1 MLVNLHVK
9 DLALIKEADIDFKE
23 GLNVLTGETGAGK
36 SIIIGSIT
44 LALGE
49 KSSKEVIRAGE
60 DSALVEL
67 VFSVRDEIII
77 EKIKE
82 MDIPIEEDG
91 QIIISRKIMDGH
103 SVNKING
110 ITVTLGVLREITSQ
124 LVDVHG
130 QHDHQS
136 LLNRKRHLEFLDK
149 FAGNSIDVLKYRY
162 SNGFNEYNALKKQV
176 STFDMDEEQRLREL
190 SLLEF
195 EINEIESAAFKENED
210 SSLEELFK
218 KISSSK
224 KIVEVLGVIHETLEN
239 INLGKSIKD
248 MAYILEYDKE
258 LESIY
263 EGLSDMESIS
273 GDLSREIFTYIEN
286 NTFDLEKLNEVETRL
301 DLINKLKSKY
311 GNTFSKI
318 MEYKEGVS
326 EKLEKL
332 NNYQDAKKSL
342 ENEILEKEKQLFSIA
357 GELSDLRKKA
367 SLKFQECIVAELTD
381 LNFLDARF
389 ELEFTNTGMLNSQGI
404 DDVEFLISTNPG
416 EPIKQLSKVAS
427 GGELSRIM
435 LAFKTILAKQDNIG
449 TLIFDE
455 IDAGISGKTAGKVA
469 ERLSIISRNHQV
481 ICISH
486 LAQIAAMSE
495 HHYLIEKNI
504 VEDSTVTQVRNLNE
518 DDSINEIA
526 RILGGTHITEAV
538 KNNAKE
544 MKKFANEFKTKD

>member
-49 KSSKEVIRAGE
+49 KSSKDVIRAGE
-60 DSALVEL
+60 EAALVQL
-67 VFSVRDEIII
+67 AFAVKDEKVVG
-77 EKIKE
+77 KIKE
-82 MDIPIEEDG
+82 LDIPIEDDG

-103 SVNKING
+103 SINKING
-110 ITVTLGVLREITSQ
+110 MTVTLGVLREITGL

-136 LLNRKRHLEFLDK
+136 LLNKNRHLEFLDE
-149 FAGNSIDVLKYRY
+149 FAGESVESLKTVY
-162 SNGFNEYNALKKQV
+162 SKDFNEYNYLKKQL
-176 STFDMDEEQRLREL
+176 SSFDMDEEQRLREV

-195 EINEIESAAFKENED
+195 EINEIETASLKEDED
-210 SSLEELFK
+210 SELEDLYK
-218 KISSSK
+218 KISGSK
-224 KIVEVLGVIHETLEN
+224 KIVEVLGGIHDTLEN
-239 INLGKSIKD
+239 INLGKSVKD
-248 MAYILEYDKE
+248 MSYILEYDKD
-258 LESIY
+258 LESIF
-263 EGLSDMESIS
+263 ESLSDMESIS
-273 GDLSREIFTYIEN
+273 GDLSREIYTYIEN
-286 NTFDLEKLNEVETRL
+286 NTFDLEKLKEIETRL
-301 DLINKLKSKY
+301 DLLNKLKSKY
-311 GNTFSKI
+311 GNSFSKI
-318 MEYKEGVS
+318 MEYKDGIS

-332 NNYQDAKKSL
+332 KNYQEEKTRL
-342 ENEILEKEKQLFSIA
+342 ENHIKEKENQLFELA
-357 GELSDLRKKA
+357 GKISVVRKEA
-367 SLKFQECIVAELTD
+367 AEKFQECIVAELTD
-381 LNFLDARF
+381 LNFLSA
-389 ELEFTNTGMLNSQGI
+389 EFRVNFSDTGKLATRGT

-416 EPIKQLSKVAS
+416 EPMKQLSKVAS

-455 IDAGISGKTAGKVA
+455 IDSGISGKTAGKVA
-469 ERLSIISRNHQV
+469 ERLSIIGRNHQV

-504 VEDSTVTQVRNLNE
+504 VGDGAVTQVRNLE
-518 DDSINEIA
+518 EKESISEIA
-526 RILGGTHITEAV
+526 RILGGTHVTEAV
-538 KNNAKE
+538 ENNALE
-544 MKKFANEFKTKD
+544 MKKFAREFKNNI